1 MIFLTSIKSLKNY
14 AAIGDK
20 YVEILEDIIERNS
33 LTDFDKAT
41 LLHTNLKKGVA
52 L

>member
-1 MIFLTSIKSLKNY
+1 MYLKAY

-20 YVEILEDIIERNS
+20 YVEILEDIIKRNS
-33 LTDFDKAT
+33 LTDFDTAD
-41 LLHTNLKKGVA
+41 LLPTKLKQGVA